1 MTNTP
6 KTYLND
12 SDRTERTLVV
22 IFLRGGADGL
32 SLVPPIGDD
41 GYHNARSRIAVG
53 EKEAFP
59 LDGFF
64 GLHPRMPELKPIY
77 DAGELLVVHATG
89 SEDSTRSHF
98 EAQDL
103 MEHGGQVAGGW
114 LGRFLRYRAHPADGA
129 LATVAI
135 GKTLPEALRGAPS
148 ATAIESLDEFGFA
161 NSDGI
166 FMRELSRLYERES
179 GELGRT
185 ARDTLGAMER
195 MQNLRANSYVP
206 DRDAN
211 YPNNDFGRGLLQI
224 VRLIKGRV
232 GLESATLD
240 LGGWDSHL
248 TQETLMNP
256 LMTTLSIGL
265 GAFHRDL
272 GREMDRTTVVV
283 MTEFGRRVRENS
295 AFGTDH
301 GRGSVMFVLGGGIR
315 GGRVHA
321 DWKGLQDEVL
331 EGPGDLPVTTNYRDV
346 LAAVLSKHDEGA
358 DLKRIFPDYE
368 VRPLHVYA

>member
-1 MTNTP
+1 MKTL
-6 KTYLND
+6 KTYVND
-12 SDRTERTLVV
+12 SETTERTLVV

-32 SLVPPIGDD
+32 SLVPPVGDE
-41 GYHNARSRIAVG
+41 GYHNTRPRIAVG
-53 EKEAFP
+53 EREALP

-64 GLHPRMPELKPIY
+64 GLHPRMAELKPIY
-77 DAGELLVVHATG
+77 DAGEMLVVHATG

-114 LGRFLRYRAHPADGA
+114 LGRFLRYRANPADGA
-129 LATVAI
+129 LSTVAI

-161 NSDGI
+161 ESDDI

-179 GELGRT
+179 GGLGRT
-185 ARDTLGAMER
+185 ARDTLAAMER
-195 MQNLRANSYVP
+195 MESLRANSYVP
-206 DRDAN
+206 DRGAN
-211 YPNNDFGRGLLQI
+211 YPNNEFGRGLLQI
-224 VRLIKGRV
+224 ARLIKGRV

-256 LMTTLSIGL
+256 LMTTLSQGL

-321 DWKGLQDEVL
+321 EWRGLDDEVL
-331 EGPGDLPVTTNYRDV
+331 EGPGDLPVTTNYRNV
-346 LAAVLSKHDEGA
+346 LAPILSRQDTGA
-358 DLKRIFPDYE
+358 DMSRIFPGFALE
-368 VRPLHVYA
+368 PVPVFA